1 VLVYLLVCRETLDE
15 AVVQAL
21 TAKEDAQDM
30 LFRLMKR
37 MRTKLRKLLKGR
49 KKVQPEDA
57 DWDQVVEILADTKMS
72 DEVKLE
78 DEVVD
83 DVKRWYYH
91 PESDSYAQMT
101 LGEWATC
108 SEAGNLV
115 EVDELDVPDEFLLP
129 HEHCPNCGDPGGPC
143 GPGSDC
149 YDEL

>member
-1 VLVYLLVCRETLDE
+1 
-15 AVVQAL
+15 
-21 TAKEDAQDM
+21 
-30 LFRLMKR
+30 
-37 MRTKLRKLLKGR
+37 
-49 KKVQPEDA
+49 
-57 DWDQVVEILADTKMS
+57 
-72 DEVKLE
+72 
-78 DEVVD
+78 
-83 DVKRWYYH
+83 
-91 PESDSYAQMT
+91 MT